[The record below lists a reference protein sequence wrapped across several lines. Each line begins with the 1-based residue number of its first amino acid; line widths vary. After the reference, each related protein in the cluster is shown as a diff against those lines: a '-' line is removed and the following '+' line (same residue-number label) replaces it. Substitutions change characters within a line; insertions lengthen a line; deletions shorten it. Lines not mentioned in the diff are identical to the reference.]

1 MELLTSGPNYTPF
14 VWKAEGRNSG
24 EKRGEGRGEVYRNRE
39 KSLASVAFAKTA
51 EDISGLRST
60 SLGFTNW
67 WTSLEQIQKRIH
79 IFIKV

>member
-1 MELLTSGPNYTPF
+1 MGTREKSG
-14 VWKAEGRNSG
+14 
-24 EKRGEGRGEVYRNRE
+24 GRGGGGVYRSGE

-67 WTSLEQIQKRIH
+67 WTSLEQIQKGIRT
-79 IFIKV
+79 FIKV